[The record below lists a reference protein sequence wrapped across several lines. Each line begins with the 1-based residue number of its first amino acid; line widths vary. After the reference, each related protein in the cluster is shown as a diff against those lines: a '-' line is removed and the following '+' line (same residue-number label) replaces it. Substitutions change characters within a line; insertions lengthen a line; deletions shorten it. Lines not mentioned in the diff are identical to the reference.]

1 MESMRRM
8 LENEKEGRRIVTD
21 RLVSVEQL
29 LKDLVNREATK
40 SHDDQEVKRQ
50 KLEYNL
56 GLTSDSRRKPVDHRM
71 NQGSHGSKSGGHG
84 YQKES
89 KVCNKTPLHSNKEN
103 KEVCFF
109 LSTSSPLFLLW
120 FRSSH
125 FFPLIRYFKKR
136 NLGG

>member
-1 MESMRRM
+1 MSDQMESMRRM

-71 NQGSHGSKSGGHG
+71 NQRSHGSKSAMVVMATRRRARCATKPPCILTKRTKRFVSSYQRVHPFFCCGLGH
-84 YQKES
+84 
-89 KVCNKTPLHSNKEN
+89 L
-103 KEVCFF
+103 
-109 LSTSSPLFLLW
+109 TSS
-120 FRSSH
+120 H
-125 FFPLIRYFKKR
+125 
-136 NLGG
+136 